1 MFHRVFYNIWSS
13 GNQSIKR
20 QYVLWIFEI
29 LHALEI
35 EVSLFFVQLDTRQY
49 TRGVIYVGGRV
60 RGGNR
65 PPQGLAWPHP
75 LLPRA
80 TLPRFFIANYTFLA
94 KDAHWIANCLI
105 FPVEGGS
112 QLPKNCPPPRAE
124 KVEITPL
131 QYACTYISLFRSH
144 QCSGSSVRLA
154 GFLFSLQLILI
165 SISLISTAH
174 FLYSLFLSFF

>member
-1 MFHRVFYNIWSS
+1 MDFRDFTCTGNRGFAVFCP
-13 GNQSIKR
+13 
-20 QYVLWIFEI
+20 
-29 LHALEI
+29 
-35 EVSLFFVQLDTRQY
+35 TRY
-49 TRGVIYVGGRV
+49 TAVYHLGGGKGL
-60 RGGNR
+60 GGNR

-75 LLPRA
+75 PLLRA

-94 KDAHWIANCLI
+94 KDAHWIANFLI

-131 QYACTYISLFRSH
+131 QYAYTYISLFRSH
-144 QCSGSSVRLA
+144 QCSGSSVRL
-154 GFLFSLQLILI
+154 GGLLFSLQLILI